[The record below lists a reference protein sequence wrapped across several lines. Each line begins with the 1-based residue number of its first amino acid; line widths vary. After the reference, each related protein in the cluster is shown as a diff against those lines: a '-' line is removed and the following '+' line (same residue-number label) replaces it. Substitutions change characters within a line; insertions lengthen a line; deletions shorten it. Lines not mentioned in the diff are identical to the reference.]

1 MIQLKNILIPTDF
14 SAHSAKAA
22 DYGFALAEKFGAK
35 VHVLHVQETLPS
47 QTPMFVMGLA
57 IPSHSLESKESAL
70 AAISSFLKAGGRSAD
85 GVVCAAIDGVPFVE
99 VIRYAKEHEIDLIVI
114 GTHGRTGLTHVLMG
128 SVAERVVR
136 KSACPV
142 LTVRPEGHQFVMP

>member
-14 SAHSAKAA
+14 STHSAKAA
-22 DYGFALAEKFGAK
+22 DYAFALAGKFGAK
-35 VHVLHVQETLPS
+35 VHVLHVQESLPS
-47 QTPMFVMGLA
+47 QAPTFVMGLA
-57 IPSHSLESKESAL
+57 IPSHTLESRESAL
-70 AAISSFLKAGGRSAD
+70 AGISRFLEAGGRSAED
-85 GVVCAAIDGVPFVE
+85 VVCAATAGAPFVE
-99 VIRYAKEHEIDLIVI
+99 IIRYAREHEIDLIVI

-142 LTVRPEGHQFVMP
+142 LTVRPDGHQFVMP